1 MAMFE
6 AIVRYDDGEEVR
18 VSIGQRDHARWE
30 AQPFG
35 GMKAAEEKPV
45 TYARYCAWSSLQRK
59 QLARGLK
66 WEQWDAVVDEV
77 EALEDEDESSS
88 DPTSEVQPVGA

>member
-1 MAMFE
+1 MAMFD
-6 AIVRYDDGEEVR
+6 AVVKYDDGEEVT

-45 TYARYCAWSSLQRK
+45 TYARFMAWSALQRK
-59 QLARGLK
+59 QEARGLK
-66 WEQWDAVVDEV
+66 WEQWDDVVDSV
-77 EALEDEDESSS
+77 DALEDEDETSA
-88 DPTSEVQPVGA
+88 DPTQ